1 MFSGEI
7 LAMICACTAEPTIN
21 DEMFQLTG
29 AISFLNYLSIGQ
41 ISVGYGI
48 FGDIKW
54 YFYDIKILQ
63 NSTYQMRTH
72 LSKYLH
78 SAFIFSIFQ

>member
-29 AISFLNYLSIGQ
+29 AISFLNYLSIGR

-48 FGDIKW
+48 FGDIK
-54 YFYDIKILQ
+54 
-63 NSTYQMRTH
+63 
-72 LSKYLH
+72 
-78 SAFIFSIFQ
+78 

>member
-29 AISFLNYLSIGQ
+29 AISFLNYLSIGR

-54 YFYDIKILQ
+54 YFWYK
-63 NSTYQMRTH
+63 NSSKFH
-72 LSKYLH
+72 LPNADSSEQVFTL
-78 SAFIFSIFQ
+78 SIYI